1 MNEQIRVCRVDQKY
15 LLKLARVD
23 QDLKDFRLRLLG
35 VMFDLG
41 EEEDERLYFVP
52 IDEEASIENIEE
64 WEKHLMI
71 ERMFPV
77 DREFVHIT
85 DTFSSEEERAALSKQ
100 LGYVR
105 DQAVQLYRSA
115 KSICR
120 GTIKKSSKYELYNA
134 YGNRF
139 YNLEQEAR
147 SIISKHRNER
157 GNEYTI

>member
-1 MNEQIRVCRVDQKY
+1 MDQEY

-23 QDLKDFRLRLLG
+23 RELNEFRLRLLG

-41 EEEDERLYFVP
+41 EEEEEHLYFVP
-52 IDEEASIENIEE
+52 LDEGANEENLEE

-71 ERMFPV
+71 EKMFPV
-77 DREFVHIT
+77 DREFIHIS
-85 DTFSSEEERAALSKQ
+85 DAFSSEEERAALSKQ

-105 DQAVQLYRSA
+105 DQAVHLYQSA

>member
-1 MNEQIRVCRVDQKY
+1 VDQEY

-23 QDLKDFRLRLLG
+23 RELKAFRLRLLG

-41 EEEDERLYFVP
+41 EEEDERLYFIP
-52 IDEEASIENIEE
+52 LDEEASNENMEE

-71 ERMFPV
+71 EKMFPV
-77 DREFVHIT
+77 DREFIHIS
-85 DTFSSEEERAALSKQ
+85 DDFVSEEERAALSKQ

-115 KSICR
+115 KSICS
-120 GTIKKSSKYELYNA
+120 GAIKKSSKYELYNA

-139 YNLEQEAR
+139 YSLEQEAR
-147 SIISKHRNER
+147 AIISKYRER
-157 GNEYTI
+157 GKEYTR

>member
-1 MNEQIRVCRVDQKY
+1 
-15 LLKLARVD
+15 
-23 QDLKDFRLRLLG
+23 
-35 VMFDLG
+35 MFDLG
-41 EEEDERLYFVP
+41 EEEEERLYFVP
-52 IDEEASIENIEE
+52 LDEEANEENMDE

-71 ERMFPV
+71 EKMFPV
-77 DREFVHIT
+77 DREFIHIS
-85 DTFSSEEERAALSKQ
+85 DDFSSEEERAVLSKQ

-105 DQAVQLYRSA
+105 DQAVHLYQSA
-115 KSICR
+115 KGICY

-147 SIISKHRNER
+147 SIILKHRNER

>member
-1 MNEQIRVCRVDQKY
+1 MKLSKVD
-15 LLKLARVD
+15 R
-23 QDLKDFRLRLLG
+23 DLKAFRLRLLG
-35 VMFDLG
+35 LMFDLG
-41 EEEDERLYFVP
+41 DEEEEHLYFIP
-52 IDEEASIENIEE
+52 LDAEASEENMEE

-71 ERMFPV
+71 EKMFPV
-77 DREFVHIT
+77 DHEFIHIS
-85 DTFSSEEERAALSKQ
+85 DAFASEEERAALSKH

-105 DQAVQLYRSA
+105 DQAGHLYRLA

-147 SIISKHRNER
+147 AIISKHRNDR
-157 GNEYTI
+157 GNEYII

>member
-1 MNEQIRVCRVDQKY
+1 MDQEY

-23 QDLKDFRLRLLG
+23 RELKAFRLRLLG

-41 EEEDERLYFVP
+41 EEEDERLYFIP
-52 IDEEASIENIEE
+52 LDEEASNENMEE

-77 DREFVHIT
+77 DREFIHIS
-85 DTFSSEEERAALSKQ
+85 DDFISEEERAALSKQ

-120 GTIKKSSKYELYNA
+120 GTIKKSSKYELYNT

-147 SIISKHRNER
+147 AIISKHRNER
-157 GNEYTI
+157 GNEYAM

>member
-1 MNEQIRVCRVDQKY
+1 MK
-15 LLKLARVD
+15 A
-23 QDLKDFRLRLLG
+23 FRLRLLG

-41 EEEDERLYFVP
+41 EEEDERLYFIP
-52 IDEEASIENIEE
+52 LDEEASNENMEE

-77 DREFVHIT
+77 DREFIHIS
-85 DTFSSEEERAALSKQ
+85 DDFISEEERAALSKQ

-120 GTIKKSSKYELYNA
+120 GTIKKSSKYELYNT

-139 YNLEQEAR
+139 YNL
-147 SIISKHRNER
+147 
-157 GNEYTI
+157 